1 MILGCDPGATGALAR
16 LTDGGDLLAV
26 ADVPIVEVRGRKRVS
41 APGLAALLR
50 EWAPRLAVI
59 EQVGTRPG
67 EGAVGAFAFGYSA
80 GLIEGACAMAGI
92 PVVFVQPA
100 VWKRGMKVT
109 ADKGSSRLMAQR
121 LWPAH
126 AALFARVKDD
136 GRAESALIGFY
147 GRMLWQ
153 RERSSALETPFG
165 VSPPSG
171 DGSPSEIGK
180 GAEGRPMGAS

>member
-41 APGLAALLR
+41 APVLAAILR

-59 EQVGTRPG
+59 ERTGAMPG
-67 EGAVGAFAFGYSA
+67 QGVSSSYAFGYSA

-109 ADKGSSRLMAQR
+109 A
-121 LWPAH
+121 
-126 AALFARVKDD
+126 
-136 GRAESALIGFY
+136 E
-147 GRMLWQ
+147 
-153 RERSSALETPFG
+153 G
-165 VSPPSG
+165 VSGGTKSDSSTSPAWSRSRRPPG
-171 DGSPSEIGK
+171 PST
-180 GAEGRPMGAS
+180 